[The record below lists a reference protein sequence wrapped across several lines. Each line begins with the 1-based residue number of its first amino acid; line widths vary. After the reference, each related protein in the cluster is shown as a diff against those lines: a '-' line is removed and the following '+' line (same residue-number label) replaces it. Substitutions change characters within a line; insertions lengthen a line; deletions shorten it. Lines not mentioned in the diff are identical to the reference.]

1 MKKKMKNNTCA
12 NCKYNQGKICKN
24 KKSFYWYRVIS
35 EDKCCKCYEKIS
47 IVNVMKRKWRKK

>member
-1 MKKKMKNNTCA
+1 MKNNTCA

-47 IVNVMKRKWRKK
+47 VVDVMKRKWRTKW